1 MSRRFANM
9 SSPRDEWTWVDTVYV
24 LVIGT
29 ILSVLILG
37 GTAAIFL
44 FKVRF

>member
-29 ILSVLILG
+29 IFSTIILG
-37 GTAAIFL
+37 GTALIFL
-44 FKVRF
+44 IKPH